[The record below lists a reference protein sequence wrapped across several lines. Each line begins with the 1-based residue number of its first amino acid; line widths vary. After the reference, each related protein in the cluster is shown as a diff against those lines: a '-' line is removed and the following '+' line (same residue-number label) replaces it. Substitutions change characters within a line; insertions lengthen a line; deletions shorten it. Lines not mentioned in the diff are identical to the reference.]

1 MKNLEVTRE
10 CTVSHIF
17 VINKFINFYFF
28 KIRLFPP
35 LPAFGNI
42 PQTEEKNKK
51 DVYCLVPLQWKI
63 IDPFQPGQ
71 GIRANM
77 DTNKTVSMPFHLV
90 VTASTTGETIEPK
103 TTAVFGTVNVCG
115 KTK

>member
-1 MKNLEVTRE
+1 MEVTRE

-17 VINKFINFYFF
+17 VINKFIYFFF
-28 KIRLFPP
+28 KIRLFSP

-77 DTNKTVSMPFHLV
+77 NTNKTVSMPFHLV
-90 VTASTTGETIEPK
+90 ATASTTGETIEPK

>member
-17 VINKFINFYFF
+17 VINKIIFISLRFVY
-28 KIRLFPP
+28 FPP

-77 DTNKTVSMPFHLV
+77 NTNKTVSMPFHLV

-103 TTAVFGTVNVCG
+103 TTAVFGTVNVCE